1 MNNIYD
7 IIISILNAI
16 CLGIAMSNL
25 TLYSIKN
32 EYKILISIYIFI
44 CQMFLYPI
52 YGQPLTIFC
61 VGGVLIII
69 AFSNR
74 HYICNLTFSLFG
86 YLLYV
91 LLNHLLIVPLY
102 IFGITVDKLSSKPIA
117 DTIFTA
123 LFTITVFCATY
134 FLGKY
139 LHRLFPD
146 YNGTFPKSIRVL
158 FLVEVLA
165 CSSVYIYNIIEGE
178 SLGYSSDA
186 IYNNGLL
193 FSIFFMITITIFLVC
208 LRILLKNH
216 RLMQIQQADKDLMD
230 YMNKLENMYQEMRV
244 FKHDYVNTLST
255 LTHYIQDDDMENLK
269 QYFETQILP
278 DSQNLN
284 SKDAVLARLGNIKIK
299 ELKGLLYSKMIV
311 ALNRNLPVQLE
322 IRSEIDSVPIRT
334 LDLCKVIGIF
344 IDNAIEEVSES
355 AEKNLSIAFIREERH
370 LCVVIANSTDKKEI
384 NLQNIYKK
392 DVSYKSGHS
401 GLGLYSAKKIL
412 NGYGNV
418 MHSTTLRN
426 GIFTQII
433 DISEPDTC

>member
-1 MNNIYD
+1 MNNFSTVL
-7 IIISILNAI
+7 ISLINSF
-16 CLGIAMSNL
+16 CLAAAMSNL
-25 TLYSIKN
+25 ILYPILYRYKTLFC
-32 EYKILISIYIFI
+32 IYIFF
-44 CQMFLYPI
+44 CQMFLFPV
-52 YGQPLTIFC
+52 YGQLSTIFC
-61 VGGVLIII
+61 IGGVLLII
-69 AFSNR
+69 AFCNR
-74 HYICNLTFSLFG
+74 YRISNLTFSLFG

-91 LLNHLLIVPLY
+91 LLNHIILVPFY
-102 IFGITVDKLSSKPIA
+102 IFGITIA
-117 DTIFTA
+117 EISVSPLYNLIFLP
-123 LFTITVFCATY
+123 LFTITVFCVTY
-134 FLGKY
+134 FFGKY
-139 LHRLFPD
+139 LHKLFPD
-146 YNGTFPKSIRVL
+146 YNKTFPKSIRLL
-158 FLVEVLA
+158 FLIEVFA
-165 CSSVYIYNIIEGE
+165 CSTVYIYNIIEGE
-178 SLGYSSDA
+178 RLGYSSDA

-193 FSIFFMITITIFLVC
+193 FSVFFIITISIFLIC
-208 LRILLKNH
+208 LRIMKKNH
-216 RLMQIQQADKDLMD
+216 ELMQKQQADKDLMD

-284 SKDAVLARLGNIKIK
+284 NKDTVLARLGNIKIK
-299 ELKGLLYSKMIV
+299 ELKGLLYSKMVV

-370 LCVVIANSTDKKEI
+370 LCVVIANSTDKEDI